1 MFALQREPVLSAA
14 NGFSAFNE
22 AFGDPFRQ
30 EIIMPAIKFRGV
42 DFIQYDALLSD
53 EERLVRD
60 TTRQFIEDNLIPII
74 EECNR
79 AGRFPRE
86 LVKPMADL
94 GFFGASLKGYGCAGM
109 GNVEYG
115 LMTQELERGDSGVR
129 SFVSV
134 QSGVGMYPIYEF
146 GSEEQKQTW
155 LPAMQK
161 GEKLGCFGLTEPD
174 FGSNPGGMRTRA
186 RKVGREYVLNGEK
199 MWITSGTIA
208 DVAVIW
214 AKVEDEDDKIRGFL
228 VETDRPGF
236 KAADIHG
243 KLSLRAAATSGLSL
257 QDVRIPESNL
267 LPGSDGLKSP
277 LMCLNQAR
285 FGIAWGAVGA
295 AMSCYDCALQYSLL
309 RKQFRDQPIASHQLV
324 QEKLAWMISAITTA
338 QFLVLQVGLL
348 KYTGK
353 VQHQHISM
361 AKKNNVWMAL
371 ECARLS
377 RDILGANGVADDYPI
392 MRHLMNLESVKTY
405 EGTNDIHTLIIGA
418 SVTGIDAF

>member
-1 MFALQREPVLSAA
+1 M
-14 NGFSAFNE
+14 
-22 AFGDPFRQ
+22 
-30 EIIMPAIKFRGV
+30 AIKFRGV
-42 DFIQYDALLSD
+42 DFLEFDTLLSD

-60 TTRQFIEDNLIPII
+60 AARQFIEDNLIPII

-94 GFFGASLKGYGCAGM
+94 GFYGASMKGYGCAEM
-109 GNVEYG
+109 SNVEYG
-115 LMTQELERGDSGVR
+115 LVMQELERGDSGVR

-134 QSGVGMYPIYEF
+134 QSALVMYPIDAF
-146 GSEEQKQTW
+146 GSDEQKQTW

-186 RKVGREYVLNGEK
+186 RKVGNEYVLNGEK
-199 MWITSGTIA
+199 MWITSGSIA
-208 DVAVIW
+208 DVAIVW
-214 AKVEDEDDKIRGFL
+214 AKVENENNNIRGFL
-228 VETDRPGF
+228 VEADRPGF
-236 KAADIHG
+236 RSEDIHG
-243 KLSLRAAATSGLSL
+243 KWSLRASVTSGLSL

-267 LPGSDGLKSP
+267 LPKSNGIKSP

-285 FGIAWGAVGA
+285 YGIAWGGVGA
-295 AMSCYDCALQYSLL
+295 AMACYDCALQYALF

-324 QEKLAWMISAITTA
+324 QEKLAWMINEITKG
-338 QFLVLQVGLL
+338 QLLVLQVGRL
-348 KYTGK
+348 KDAGK

-361 AKKNNVWMAL
+361 AKRNNIWMAL
-371 ECARLS
+371 ECARLA
-377 RDILGANGVADDYPI
+377 RDILGANGVADEYPI
-392 MRHLMNLESVKTY
+392 FRHMANLESVKTY
-405 EGTNDIHTLIIGA
+405 EGTHDIHTLIIGS